1 MAASRN
7 KSRFESEVRLGLLV
21 IIFLLFFLNFL
32 SNFIIFRA
40 RATKR
45 DETTGQF
52 RAIAA
57 TVARQI
63 SRGDT
68 VGISDAT
75 RDELIQTH
83 RLNSIDVVPTGPGDE
98 SIESRR
104 QWFASITSR
113 LPADEVHAFAEK
125 LLGADFDRLARGEGN
140 EYFFVSPFH
149 RGTER
154 GLIILA
160 RDVPDLAYIED
171 SQTRVVYI
179 SAGSLLAIFAVY
191 LLLSRRIFVPFRKI
205 KERAMIAGR
214 QVDADT
220 DDAEAVVEE
229 YRSVI
234 EELQQKEQE
243 LLALNRAIQRK
254 ADSLEQFNEYLL
266 QSMRSGLVTIDVD
279 GVIVTFN
286 DVACTLFSC
295 DREDCIGRSY
305 VEIFSPDTGLGRA
318 IRELV
323 SERTACEYAETDYPT
338 PSGRTL
344 AIGLSTS
351 PIYDSDQQPIGGA
364 ILLHDL
370 SEINRLRG
378 ELETRNRLAALGEMA
393 GGLAHQLRNSMG
405 AIGGYL
411 TLLKKRLDRKG
422 VEDNAVTE
430 LADEARQAEHLIRR
444 FLQFARPLRLAPEA
458 VTLRELLDDITS
470 TFAVREDLPG
480 IRVIATEVADTSV
493 NVDTLL
499 LKQALTNLTENA
511 ANAYGGGEGVVELMA
526 TVDDDAAYI
535 TITDRGCGIPA
546 DDLDKIFTPFFSSRP
561 AGNGLGLPL
570 AQKILDL
577 HGGRLSVTSRVGDGT
592 TFTLTLPVNVPAGRP
607 VAL

>member
-40 RATKR
+40 RSTKR
-45 DETTGQF
+45 EETTGQF

-63 SRGDT
+63 SRNALPEL
-68 VGISDAT
+68 SAET
-75 RDELIQTH
+75 REELIETH
-83 RLNSIDVVPTGPGDE
+83 RLNSLDIVPTGPGDE

-104 QWFASITSR
+104 KWFASITRR
-113 LPADEVHAFAEK
+113 LPADEVHAFAGK
-125 LLGADFDRLARGEGN
+125 LLGAGFDRLDRGEGN

-149 RGTER
+149 RGSEH

-171 SQTRVVYI
+171 SQTKVVYI

-205 KERAMIAGR
+205 KERAIIAGR
-214 QVDADT
+214 SVDADT

-229 YRSVI
+229 YRSAI
-234 EELQQKEQE
+234 EELQQKERE

-266 QSMRSGLVTIDVD
+266 QSMRSGLVTIDVN
-279 GVIVTFN
+279 GIIVTFN
-286 DVACTLFSC
+286 DAACTMFGC

-318 IRELV
+318 IRKLV
-323 SERTACEYAETDYPT
+323 AERSGCEYAETDYPT
-338 PSGRTL
+338 PLGKTL
-344 AIGLSTS
+344 AIGLSIS
-351 PIYDSDQQPIGGA
+351 PIYDSEQQPIGGV

-370 SEINRLRG
+370 SEISRLRG

-422 VEDNAVTE
+422 VEENVVAE
-430 LADEARQAEHLIRR
+430 LTDEARQAEHLIKR
-444 FLQFARPLRLAPEA
+444 FLQFARPLQLAPEL

-470 TFAVREDLPG
+470 TFAVREDLSG
-480 IRVIATEVADTSV
+480 IRVIATKVPDATV

-499 LKQALTNLTENA
+499 LKQALTNLAENA
-511 ANAYGGGEGVVELMA
+511 ANAYRGREGEVELEA
-526 TVDDDAAYI
+526 TIDNDAAVI
-535 TITDRGCGIPA
+535 TVTDHGCGIPA
-546 DDLDKIFTPFFSSRP
+546 EDLDKIFTPFFSSRP

-577 HGGRLSVTSRVGDGT
+577 HGGRLSVSSRVGEGT
-592 TFTLTLPVNVPAGRP
+592 TFTLTLPLNVPAGDP
-607 VAL
+607 VAS